1 MKTILIADDH
11 PIVVNGIKHL
21 LLQTGDYDIVG
32 VACSANECAQM
43 LKTLHPDVLVL
54 DVGFPDGNALY
65 KLPEWK
71 EECPSVH
78 ILVVS
83 CYGEPDVIR
92 QAMDAGADGY
102 VLKDSLT
109 ECILKGVSSV
119 ADGRVYL
126 CPVAKQALEN
136 CPNAMH
142 ATLTQRE
149 REILTLIVEGLPMK
163 QIASRLGLSFETVHS
178 YTKYIRAKMGVNNT
192 AALVRKALERRII

>member
-11 PIVVNGIKHL
+11 PIVVDGIKHL

-92 QAMDAGADGY
+92 QAM
-102 VLKDSLT
+102 
-109 ECILKGVSSV
+109 CILKGVSSV